1 MADYLNVESTSTDE
15 PLQLML
21 ETSRKAGV
29 ESAAVM
35 VDLSWG
41 FVKEGSPTD
50 EDVMSTQSAE
60 SEINDDDTLD
70 VSSVHETVGSYGEA
84 DDSPRDMRFAVFL
97 QEEGEED
104 LIIHGQPSWTL
115 DEVRDAAEE
124 QMGGRGLW
132 VFMQDGAPVDPE
144 EEESLIGWR
153 VWRKHK

>member
-1 MADYLNVESTSTDE
+1 MADYLDVASMSTDE

-21 ETSRKAGV
+21 TTTRLSGV

-35 VDLSWG
+35 VDLSWR
-41 FVKEGSPTD
+41 FSKEGSPTD

-60 SEINDDDTLD
+60 SEVDDDDTLD
-70 VSSVHETVGSYGEA
+70 VSSVAETVGSYGEA

-104 LIIHGQPSWTL
+104 LVVNGQPSWTL

-124 QMGGRGLW
+124 QMAGRGLW

-144 EEESLIGWR
+144 EEE
-153 VWRKHK
+153 